1 MSSQN
6 DIVVTGIAAISSHG
20 NSVDEIWQSLSTETK
35 AARRAEYNLAAFK
48 AAPYLT
54 DKRMMK
60 AVSHR
65 DSIGLAAVEEL
76 KRSIKLG
83 DANIDA
89 YRKGFFVGACP
100 STVDDND
107 NYIDAVKGSQQTDGK
122 YSEFEYGR
130 RCMDAR
136 PTTLLLGLPNN
147 VLCYG
152 AIITDAKGPNNNYTS
167 GDTSSHCAL
176 RAAMRSFETGRIDFS
191 VVGGYS
197 VQTNPFILGILGQSG
212 ELRRSASDE
221 NATMYSD
228 GAVMMSLERR
238 AAAEARGVKA
248 NASIQTVVFA
258 STPCGPVPSQ
268 QKPSAKIIE
277 RMMSNAL
284 ERAGIAM
291 KDVAILFHSGNGLKR
306 VDSAEVEAISAVCGG
321 EAANVAI
328 GSLGYCMGNML
339 EASGL
344 LEIAIAQKIQA
355 AGGEMPAS
363 IRTDGMG
370 AATAPSTRKHVMI
383 IKTSPAGEHSCVVAK
398 LEA

>member
-1 MSSQN
+1 MSSPN
-6 DIVVTGIAAISSHG
+6 DVVVTGISAINSHG
-20 NSVDEIWQSLSTETK
+20 NSVDEIWQSLSSETK
-35 AARRAEYNLAAFK
+35 AARRAEFSLSAFK

-76 KRSIKLG
+76 KRSIKLA

-107 NYIDAVKGSQQTDGK
+107 NYVDAVKASQQTDGR

-152 AIITDAKGPNNNYTS
+152 AIITEAKGPNNNYTS
-167 GDTSSHCAL
+167 GDTSAHCAL

-197 VQTNPFILGILGQSG
+197 VQTNPFIVGILAQSG

-238 AAAEARGVKA
+238 GAAEARGLKT
-248 NASIQTVVFA
+248 NACIQAVVFA
-258 STPCGPVPSQ
+258 STPCGPVPAH
-268 QKPSAKIIE
+268 QKPSATIIQK
-277 RMMSNAL
+277 MMKSAL
-284 ERAGIAM
+284 ERAGISL
-291 KDVAILFHSGNGLKR
+291 KDVGMIFHSGNGLKR
-306 VDSAEVEAISAVCGG
+306 VDAAEFEAIKGLCGEESSSIAV
-321 EAANVAI
+321 A
-328 GSLGYCMGNML
+328 SLGHCMGNML

-344 LEIAIAQKIQA
+344 LELAIAQKIQA
-355 AGGEMPAS
+355 AAGEVPAS
-363 IRTDGMG
+363 IRTDGIG
-370 AATAPSTRKHVMI
+370 AANVQSDRRSVMI

-398 LEA
+398 VGA